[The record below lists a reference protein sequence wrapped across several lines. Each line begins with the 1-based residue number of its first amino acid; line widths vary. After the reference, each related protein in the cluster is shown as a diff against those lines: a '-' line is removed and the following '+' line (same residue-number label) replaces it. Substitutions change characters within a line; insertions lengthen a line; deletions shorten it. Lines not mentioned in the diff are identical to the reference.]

1 LPRDGWAAS
10 AGGIAVLAAHSGGT
24 TGETEGRGRAMPQS
38 FVVHTVLLIDDAP
51 LLGDVYATALEHAG
65 FEVTRARSAEEAMAA
80 LEARRFS
87 AVVSDVRLPG
97 MSGVRLY
104 EWARERF
111 PGATEHWGCC
121 TGWDDPQVRE
131 LIVRRGRPLLRK
143 PCRLDALEA
152 FVQGLVPGPQPP
164 VRA

>member
-1 LPRDGWAAS
+1 
-10 AGGIAVLAAHSGGT
+10 
-24 TGETEGRGRAMPQS
+24 MPQS
-38 FVVHTVLLIDDAP
+38 VVVHTVLLIDDDP
-51 LLGDVYATALEHAG
+51 LLGDVYTTALEHAG

-104 EWARERF
+104 ERARERF
-111 PGATEHWGCC
+111 PGATEHWGFC
-121 TGWDDPQVRE
+121 TAWEDPQIRE
-131 LIVRRGRPLLRK
+131 LTARRGLPLLRK

-152 FVQGLVPGPQPP
+152 FVQQLVPGAQPP
-164 VRA
+164 ART